1 MKHIIYLSLLG
12 LFSLSLAQAQPSS
25 QIAWTPDK
33 LNFVKRGN
41 AEKGKQLTSNCA
53 GCHGEQGVSQV
64 PSNPSLAGQLATY
77 TFKQLLDYKNG
88 SRDHAVMS
96 AMAAG
101 LSEQDMADI
110 AMWYSSLPA
119 AKNSADTQ
127 SVAAAEFLVS
137 RGDGKRTLPPCFACH
152 GAKGQGEKQDIPALA
167 GQQVEYLVTTLK
179 AYKAGTRKN
188 DVYSRMRILSQELSD
203 EEINAVAK
211 YYQQLNAK

>member
-1 MKHIIYLSLLG
+1 MKHIMYFGLLG
-12 LFSLSLAQAQPSS
+12 LFSATLAHAQPSS

-33 LNFVKRGN
+33 LNFVKHAN
-41 AEKGKQLTSNCA
+41 AEKGKQLAANCA

-64 PSNPSLAGQLATY
+64 ATNPSLAGQLATY

-88 SRDHAVMS
+88 SREHAVMS

-101 LSEQDMADI
+101 LSEQDMADL
-110 AMWYSSLPA
+110 ALWYSSLPK
-119 AKNSADTQ
+119 AKNAADSQ
-127 SVAAAEFLVS
+127 SVAAAELLVS

-152 GAKGQGEKQDIPALA
+152 GKNGQGEKQDIPALA
-167 GQQVEYLVTTLK
+167 GQQAEYLATTLK

-203 EEINAVAK
+203 QEISAVAK
-211 YYQQLNAK
+211 YYQQLN